1 VKRVATLL
9 EPTRKIVEESTPW
22 SDNYSAIEGEILALL
37 RRPAMYPQSFKELRN
52 ELIPT
57 FSESQ
62 ICQEI
67 RNLLDDGLIRLVY
80 TCGFE
85 IGFEWA

>member
-1 VKRVATLL
+1 VATFL
-9 EPTRKIVEESTPW
+9 EPPREIVEAFTST
-22 SDNYSAIEGEILALL
+22 SDKYSAIEGEILTLL
-37 RRPAMYPQSFKELRN
+37 RRPAVYPQSFKELRH
-52 ELIPT
+52 ELTPV

-62 ICQEI
+62 IWQGI

-80 TCGFE
+80 TSGFE

>member
-1 VKRVATLL
+1 VATLL
-9 EPTRKIVEESTPW
+9 ESQREMVEGSPPKT
-22 SDNYSAIEGEILALL
+22 DRYSAIEGEILTLL
-37 RRPAMYPQSFKELRN
+37 KRPAMYPQSFAELRH
-52 ELIPT
+52 ELSYV

-62 ICQEI
+62 IWRAV
-67 RNLLDDGLIRLVY
+67 RNLVDDGLIRIVY

>member
-1 VKRVATLL
+1 MTALL
-9 EPTRKIVEESTPW
+9 EPPREIVEESTPW
-22 SDNYSAIEGEILALL
+22 TDKYSAIEGRILALL

-57 FSESQ
+57 FPESQ
-62 ICQEI
+62 IWQGI
-67 RNLLDDGLIRLVY
+67 RNLVDDGLIRVVY

-85 IGFEWA
+85 VGFEWA

>member
-1 VKRVATLL
+1 ML
-9 EPTRKIVEESTPW
+9 EPPREIVEESTPW

-37 RRPAMYPQSFKELRN
+37 RRPAMYPESFKELRN
-52 ELIPT
+52 ELIPV

-62 ICQEI
+62 IRQGI

-85 IGFEWA
+85 VGFEWA

>member
-1 VKRVATLL
+1 VAALL
-9 EPTRKIVEESTPW
+9 ELSREIVEESTRGR
-22 SDNYSAIEGEILALL
+22 DRYSAIEGEILALL
-37 RRPAMYPQSFKELRN
+37 TRPAMYSQSFKELRN
-52 ELIPT
+52 ELIPA

-62 ICQEI
+62 IRQGI

-80 TCGFE
+80 TYGFE